1 MIGPA
6 RCVCVRSAPVRAGPA
21 DRAAR
26 FTVACCSSASAS
38 MDDPGMEC
46 PFEPR
51 KAVDMTRDEL
61 LERYEAL
68 GEERDFE
75 AARPQFEQALAE
87 EPDAR
92 VLSDYGYLLE
102 SHARR
107 E

>member
-1 MIGPA
+1 
-6 RCVCVRSAPVRAGPA
+6 
-21 DRAAR
+21 
-26 FTVACCSSASAS
+26 
-38 MDDPGMEC
+38 MEC

-107 E
+107 ELVRAVEVCQRAIELDPRTTGRTTT